1 MESSKREREKK
12 KKKKTKTRLRG
23 ELRGEL
29 LSKFKPIVVVV

>member
-12 KKKKTKTRLRG
+12 KPKTRLRG